1 MIVCIQ
7 GVLSPADLAE
17 ARQYLEQA
25 PFQDG
30 RVTAGWHARLAK
42 DNEQADPAAESVQQA
57 SELVAKRLVEH
68 EIFALAV
75 RPKQLAPLLISRY
88 ATGRSYGT
96 HVDDALMAGLRSDVA
111 FTVFLNDPREYAG
124 GELVLE
130 RPEGEQ
136 SFKLEAGDAVVYP
149 STTLHRVNR
158 VESGMRLV
166 AVGWAQSL
174 VRQAERRELLFDLD
188 SARRA
193 LFAKHGKSAEFDL
206 LSKSLSNLLR
216 EWAEP

>member
-1 MIVCIQ
+1 MILCIQ
-7 GVLSPADLAE
+7 GVLKPADLAQVR
-17 ARQYLEQA
+17 ASLEGV
-25 PFQDG
+25 PFEDG

-42 DNEQADPAAESVQQA
+42 DNEQADPAVEAVQEA
-57 SELVAKRLVEH
+57 ADFVAGRLLEH
-68 EIFALAV
+68 EVFALAV
-75 RPKQLAPLLISRY
+75 RPKQLAPLMISRY
-88 ATGRSYGT
+88 AAGRSYGT
-96 HVDDALMAGLRSDVA
+96 HVDDALMAGLRADVS
-111 FTVFLNDPREYAG
+111 FTVFLNSPVDYAG

-130 RPEGEQ
+130 RSEGEQ
-136 SFKLEAGDAVVYP
+136 FFKLEAGDAVVYP
-149 STTLHRVNR
+149 STSLHRVNR
-158 VESGMRLV
+158 VESGTRLV

-193 LFAKHGKSAEFDL
+193 LFAKHGKTAEFDL